1 MTLDAM
7 FAKVPGAGQGA
18 IDPLDPLIVPPE
30 PCLGDAVQQ
39 GESRS
44 VCELA
49 LAGAQVLYDRGM
61 VAGGR
66 EGTGFRDDG

>member
-7 FAKVPGAGQGA
+7 FAERTGPDEGAV
-18 IDPLDPLIVPPE
+18 DPLDALIVAAE

-39 GESRS
+39 GESRI

-66 EGTGFRDDG
+66 EGAGFRDNG